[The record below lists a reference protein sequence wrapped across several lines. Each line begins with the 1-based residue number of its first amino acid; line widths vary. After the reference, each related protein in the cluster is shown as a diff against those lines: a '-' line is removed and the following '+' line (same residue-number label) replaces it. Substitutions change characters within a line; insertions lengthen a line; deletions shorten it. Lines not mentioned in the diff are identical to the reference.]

1 MDDEIKQKE
10 RGEVDERI
18 SNDSI
23 SNDTLSSDSLSPR
36 DQRSLIF
43 HLLYAA
49 DSFDY
54 DSSLE
59 AIVDNFARG
68 FGITIERNS
77 ALYKQVAAVI
87 EDRVRLDEMYRP
99 LLDNWRFERLGT
111 ATRLILR
118 NALWEFLH
126 TSADAVLI
134 INEAVEL
141 AKCFAEKDAYKFI
154 NGILDEFLKQRE
166 ETLS

>member
-10 RGEVDERI
+10 WRGIDERE
-18 SNDSI
+18 
-23 SNDTLSSDSLSPR
+23 DTLSSDSLSPR

-59 AIVDNFARG
+59 AIVDNFTRG
-68 FGITIERNS
+68 FGITIDRNS
-77 ALYKQVAAVI
+77 ALYRQVAGVV
-87 EDRVRLDEMYRP
+87 EDRIKLDEMYRP

-118 NALWEFLH
+118 NALWEILY
-126 TSADAVLI
+126 TPADRILI

-141 AKCFAEKDAYKFI
+141 AKCFAEKDAYKFV
-154 NGILDEFLKQRE
+154 NGILDEFLKRRQ
-166 ETLS
+166 ETIIE